1 VNKVKARLNARFI
14 RDCNSWDDLYT
25 KLKVL
30 VATDK
35 KEAGD
40 TFEVFVQA
48 YLRSHSEY
56 RTRLNDV
63 WLLHE
68 VPPDVR
74 EQLGDLFQRDDEG
87 TDLIART
94 RHGQLW
100 AIQAKF
106 VGGPGEAL
114 TRGNVDSFISY
125 GFHTLRDKFA
135 LGLIAHISTKPIK
148 KRHLMPNIREL
159 GLDRWRALDDA
170 GGAGWRDI
178 LQTLKRGEPARPKR
192 RQPKPHQKRAIAA
205 AVKHFAHEARGRL
218 KMACGTGKSLIGLW
232 VARALKAETIL
243 VVTPSLQLIQRAV
256 EDWSREYLAYGEK
269 PDWMCVC
276 SDDTVVDDVDDF
288 VTDTYESGLPTCTDA
303 REVADRLRGEGTKI
317 IFTTYQSSDVV
328 AEAARLAGVTFDFAV
343 FDEAHKTVGRR
354 DKAFGRLLREDFK
367 VKRRMFMTATERIV
381 NGGDAD
387 EVYSMDNEEDYGK
400 RFYDLEFGD
409 AIEQGLISPFQ
420 VLTIVVSEKRIKT
433 LIDRNRILNVAPGLD
448 EVKARDLAV
457 AVALNEAIKKHGIKK
472 AIAYCAS
479 ILAGKHACA
488 RQDALNKSGRWPETA
503 NFHVSSELT
512 AGERADVIRKFEDAT
527 RPAIM
532 YNARCL
538 TEGVDI
544 GTQKDRPVDA
554 VAFTSP
560 RRSVIDIVQAAG
572 RAMRKGSRK
581 KVGYVLIPIIVPDDM
596 DFDKFAETTP
606 FKEMARIIKA
616 LAIADPR
623 IVDELRALYYGK
635 VPTGKIIK
643 IEGEPIG
650 LRMPFDEFASALRS
664 RVWDVIARGNWR
676 PFEEA
681 RAFARQLGLS
691 GEDPRRDYAQS
702 DGKPRDIPAS
712 PQAVYKN
719 DWISWGDWLGNG
731 QRRGGWRPLEETRA
745 FVQTLK
751 LKNNNEWRVYAKSEN
766 RPEDIPVNPE
776 VVYRDSGWIGWG
788 DFLGNGRNQ
797 HGNWRAFED
806 ARRFARSLKLD
817 SIEGW
822 YEFCRSKKRP
832 ADIPVKPNNAYVNSG
847 WIDWGDWLGNGQQ
860 ARILDGFRP
869 FPKAKAF
876 VRTLNI
882 ENQSDWYKWTQ
893 SGAKPDDIP
902 ARPEKVYADKGWISY
917 GDWLGNGR
925 RKRGDWRPFKQA
937 RVFVRTLGLRSQPQW
952 KAYCK
957 SGEKPADI
965 PRDPNRVY
973 ADDGWIDYNDWLD
986 TDGRRIKWRPFKQAR
1001 AFVRTLEFKNSREWR
1016 AYSKSDERPAD
1027 IPSDPALVYVDDG
1040 WIGSDDWIGK
1050 ATP

>member
-1 VNKVKARLNARFI
+1 VNKVEARLRTRFI
-14 RDCNSWDDLYT
+14 RDCTSWDDLYK

-30 VATDK
+30 VATKK

-48 YLRSHSEY
+48 YLKSHSEY
-56 RTRLNDV
+56 QTLLSDV

-114 TRGNVDSFISY
+114 TRGKVDSFISY

-135 LGLIAHISTKPIK
+135 LGLVAHISTRPIK

-159 GLDRWRALDDA
+159 GLNRWRALDDE
-170 GGAGWRDI
+170 GGAGWRAI
-178 LQTLKRGEPARPKR
+178 LRTLKRGEPARPKQ

-205 AVKHFAHEARGRL
+205 AVKHFEHEARGRL

-232 VARALKAETIL
+232 VARALKAKTIL
-243 VVTPSLQLIQRAV
+243 VVAPSLQLIQRAV
-256 EDWSREYLAYGEK
+256 EDWSREYGEK

-288 VTDTYESGLPTCTDA
+288 VTDTYESGLPTCTDP
-303 REVADRLRGEGTKI
+303 REVADRLRGKGTKI

-354 DKAFGRLLREDFK
+354 DKAFGRLLRDDFK

-400 RFYDLEFGD
+400 RFYNLEFGD
-409 AIEQGLISPFQ
+409 AIAQGLISPFQ
-420 VLTIVVSEKRIKT
+420 VMTIVVSEKRIKT

-512 AGERADVIRKFEDAT
+512 VGERADVIRKFEDAA

-560 RRSVIDIVQAAG
+560 RRSVVDIVQAAG
-572 RAMRKGSRK
+572 RAMRKGSKK
-581 KVGYVLIPIIVPDDM
+581 KVGYVLIPIIVPDDV
-596 DFDKFAETTP
+596 DLDKFAETTP

-635 VPTGKIIK
+635 VSSGKIIK
-643 IEGEPIG
+643 IEGMPIG
-650 LRMPFDEFASALRS
+650 LRMPFDEFASALRT
-664 RVWDVIARGNWR
+664 RVWNVVARGNYR
-676 PFEEA
+676 PLEEA
-681 RAFARQLGLS
+681 RAFVRKLGLKNLDEWREYCVSEKRPPDIPTNPNVMYADAGWINMGDWLGTGNVSWREVKFRSFKEARAFVRKLGIKSKDQWYDYCKTGKKPDDIPSNLDNTYRDDWTGWPAFLGTDNRGAKIDWRPFKEARAFVRRLKLRSQADWSVYCQS
-691 GEDPRRDYAQS
+691 GKR
-702 DGKPRDIPAS
+702 PRDIPAIPS
-712 PQAVYKN
+712 RAYAMSGWV
-719 DWISWGDWLGNG
+719 SWGDWFGSGRVQNGSIEYRSFKDARSFVRKLGLAS
-731 QRRGGWRPLEETRA
+731 QAQWIERWRSNKT
-745 FVQTLK
+745 Q
-751 LKNNNEWRVYAKSEN
+751 
-766 RPEDIPVNPE
+766 DIPSNPA
-776 VVYRDSGWIGWG
+776 VIYRNKGWAGWS
-788 DFLGNGRNQ
+788 DFLGKIN
-797 HGNWRAFED
+797 
-806 ARRFARSLKLD
+806 
-817 SIEGW
+817 
-822 YEFCRSKKRP
+822 
-832 ADIPVKPNNAYVNSG
+832 
-847 WIDWGDWLGNGQQ
+847 
-860 ARILDGFRP
+860 
-869 FPKAKAF
+869 
-876 VRTLNI
+876 
-882 ENQSDWYKWTQ
+882 
-893 SGAKPDDIP
+893 
-902 ARPEKVYADKGWISY
+902 
-917 GDWLGNGR
+917 
-925 RKRGDWRPFKQA
+925 
-937 RVFVRTLGLRSQPQW
+937 
-952 KAYCK
+952 
-957 SGEKPADI
+957 
-965 PRDPNRVY
+965 
-973 ADDGWIDYNDWLD
+973 
-986 TDGRRIKWRPFKQAR
+986 
-1001 AFVRTLEFKNSREWR
+1001 
-1016 AYSKSDERPAD
+1016 
-1027 IPSDPALVYVDDG
+1027 
-1040 WIGSDDWIGK
+1040 
-1050 ATP
+1050 

>member
-1 VNKVKARLNARFI
+1 MNKVKARLKTRFV
-14 RDCNSWDDLYT
+14 RDCTSWDDLYS

-30 VATDK
+30 VATEK

-48 YLRSHSEY
+48 YLRSRPEFQ
-56 RTRLNDV
+56 TKLEDV

-74 EQLGDLFQRDDEG
+74 EQLGDRFQRDDEG

-94 RHGQLW
+94 RHGKLW

-106 VGGPGEAL
+106 VGDPDEAL
-114 TRGNVDSFISY
+114 TRSKVDSFLSY

-135 LGLIAHISTKPIK
+135 LGFIAHISTKPIK

-159 GLDRWRALDDA
+159 GLNRWRALDDE
-170 GGAGWRDI
+170 GGAGWRAI
-178 LQTLKRGEPARPKR
+178 LQTLKRGEPVRPKR
-192 RQPKPHQKRAIAA
+192 RQPKPHQKRAITA
-205 AVKHFAHEARGRL
+205 AVKHFEREARGRL

-232 VARALKAETIL
+232 VARALEAQAIL
-243 VVTPSLQLIQRAV
+243 VAVPSLQLIQRAV

-288 VTDTYESGLPTCTDA
+288 VTDTYELGLPTCTDP
-303 REVADRLRGEGTKI
+303 REVAERLRGSGTKI
-317 IFTTYQSSDVV
+317 IFTTYQSSEVV

-354 DKAFGRLLREDFK
+354 DKAFGRLLRDDFK

-400 RFYDLEFGD
+400 RFYNLEFGD
-409 AIEQGLISPFQ
+409 AIAQGLISPFQ

-433 LIDRNRILNVAPGLD
+433 LIDRNRILNIASGLD

-512 AGERADVIRKFEDAT
+512 AGERADVIRKFEDAA

-560 RRSVIDIVQAAG
+560 RRSVVDIVQAAG
-572 RAMRKGSRK
+572 RAMRKGSKK
-581 KVGYVLIPIIVPDDM
+581 KVGYVLIPIIVPDDV
-596 DFDKFAETTP
+596 DLDKFAETTP

-623 IVDELRALYYGK
+623 IVDELRALYYGR
-635 VPTGKIIK
+635 VSSGKIVK
-643 IEGEPIG
+643 IEGVPIG
-650 LRMPFDEFASALRS
+650 LRMPFDEFASALRT
-664 RVWDVIARGNWR
+664 RVWNIVARGNYR

-681 RAFARQLGLS
+681 RAFVRKLDLTNLDEWRKYCVS
-691 GEDPRRDYAQS
+691 EK
-702 DGKPRDIPAS
+702 KPPDIPTNPNVMYAD
-712 PQAVYKN
+712 AG
-719 DWISWGDWLGNG
+719 WINTGDWLGTGNVSWG
-731 QRRGGWRPLEETRA
+731 DVKFRSFKEARA
-745 FVQTLK
+745 FVRK
-751 LKNNNEWRVYAKSEN
+751 LGIKSK
-766 RPEDIPVNPE
+766 D
-776 VVYRDSGWIGWG
+776 
-788 DFLGNGRNQ
+788 Q
-797 HGNWRAFED
+797 
-806 ARRFARSLKLD
+806 
-817 SIEGW
+817 W
-822 YEFCRSKKRP
+822 YDYCKTGK
-832 ADIPVKPNNAYVNSG
+832 
-847 WIDWGDWLGNGQQ
+847 
-860 ARILDGFRP
+860 
-869 FPKAKAF
+869 
-876 VRTLNI
+876 
-882 ENQSDWYKWTQ
+882 
-893 SGAKPDDIP
+893 KPDDIP
-902 ARPEKVYADKGWISY
+902 SNLHNTYRDNWTGWPAF
-917 GDWLGNGR
+917 LGTDN
-925 RKRGDWRPFKQA
+925 RGAKIDWRPFIEA
-937 RVFVRTLGLRSQPQW
+937 RALVRRLKLRSQADWGVYCQSGKRPQDIPAIPSR
-952 KAYCK
+952 AYAK
-957 SGEKPADI
+957 SGWVSWGDWFGSG
-965 PRDPNRVY
+965 RVQNGSIEY
-973 ADDGWIDYNDWLD
+973 
-986 TDGRRIKWRPFKQAR
+986 RSFKDAR
-1001 AFVRTLEFKNSREWR
+1001 AFVRKLRLASQTQWI
-1016 AYSKSDERPAD
+1016 ERWHSNRTQD
-1027 IPSDPALVYVDDG
+1027 IPCNPAVIYRNKG
-1040 WIGSDDWIGK
+1040 WAGWPDFLGK
-1050 ATP
+1050 IN